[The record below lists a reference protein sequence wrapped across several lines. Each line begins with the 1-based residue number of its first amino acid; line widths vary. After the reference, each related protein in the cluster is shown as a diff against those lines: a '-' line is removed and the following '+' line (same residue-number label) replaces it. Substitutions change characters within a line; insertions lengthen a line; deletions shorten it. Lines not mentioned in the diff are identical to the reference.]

1 MNHKVNN
8 VGQLYN
14 DASSLY
20 KNVVLGTAD
29 TIINDLYQGINALKS
44 SWEGKDAGVQIQ
56 NVIEVHN
63 GMVAIRNALAELSK
77 DSSLVAV
84 KYREIQNVNRANLE
98 ALSPIAIET
107 KNFTESYSDAR
118 DTINITP
125 EANNGKNRIDAANN
139 AIYGFINDVRKY
151 YDMIMSNWQVGTGRE
166 KAESAFSEFMGK
178 SNKYKETLAAVSQSI
193 TDALKNYQY

>member
-63 GMVAIRNALAELSK
+63 GVVAIRNALAELSK
-77 DSSLVAV
+77 YSSLVAV

-118 DTINITP
+118 DTIYITP

-139 AIYGFINDVRKY
+139 AIEGFINDVRKY

-166 KAESAFSEFMGK
+166 KAESAFSEFMSK

>member
-139 AIYGFINDVRKY
+139 AIEGFINDVRKY

-166 KAESAFSEFMGK
+166 KAESAFSEFMSK

>member
-29 TIINDLYQGINALKS
+29 TIINDLEQGINALKS

-84 KYREIQNVNRANLE
+84 RYRDIQNVNRANLE
-98 ALSPIAIET
+98 TLNPITIDYKNIIE
-107 KNFTESYSDAR
+107 NYSDAR
-118 DTINITP
+118 DTIDIKP
-125 EANNGKNRIDAANN
+125 EAINGKNRIDAANN
-139 AIYGFINDVRKY
+139 AITGFITDFRNY

-166 KAESAFSEFMGK
+166 KAESAFSDFMSK
-178 SNKYKETLAAVSQSI
+178 SNKYADTLLDVSQSI
-193 TDALKNYQY
+193 TKALENYQN

>member
-14 DASSLY
+14 DAASLY

-84 KYREIQNVNRANLE
+84 KYRDIQNVNRANLE
-98 ALSPIAIET
+98 TLTPVSIEH
-107 KNFTESYSDAR
+107 KNFIENYSDAR

-139 AIYGFINDVRKY
+139 AIEGFINDVRKY

-166 KAESAFSEFMGK
+166 KAESAFSEFMSK

>member
-29 TIINDLYQGINALKS
+29 TIINDLEQGINALKS

-84 KYREIQNVNRANLE
+84 KYRDIQNVNRANLE
-98 ALSPIAIET
+98 TLNPIT
-107 KNFTESYSDAR
+107 TDYKNIIESYSDAR

-139 AIYGFINDVRKY
+139 AIEGFINDVRKY

-166 KAESAFSEFMGK
+166 KAESAFSEFMSK